1 MKRHEIKDM
10 EDALAYYRERQQEA
24 DRNYQETGQRRYAND
39 EYLNGLMVNALE
51 KALDKK
57 DAVEIAKEKRSRD
70 IYEYIE
76 HKLDK
81 ETYTKNEVTRILK
94 QMAWW

>member
-1 MKRHEIKDM
+1 MKRHEIQNM

-24 DRNYQETGQRRYAND
+24 DKNYQETGQRRYAND
-39 EYLNGLMVNALE
+39 EFLNGMLVNALE

-70 IYEYIE
+70 IYYYIDNR
-76 HKLDK
+76 LDK
-81 ETYTKNEVTRILK
+81 ETYTKAEVTRILK